1 MMSFKLAFK
10 SMKKNMKDY
19 VIYFLTLVLGV
30 AIFYIFNSLDAQQAM
45 LEMSESKRQIIDLMI
60 QMLGGVSVFVSFV
73 LGFLIVFAN
82 NFLIKR
88 RKKEF
93 GLYMLLGMGKGG
105 ISKILLIETLLIGI
119 FSLAIGLLIG
129 VFASQFMSV
138 LVANLFE
145 ADMTEYKFIFS
156 QSALIKTII
165 YFAIIYIIVML
176 LNLFTTSKYKL
187 IDLLTA
193 NRKNEKVKFRNPI
206 LSVLIF
212 IVSVV
217 VLGIAYYLAITEITS
232 EMPTGVLVA
241 IALGCIGTFLFFYSL
256 SGFLLKFIQTSKKI
270 YMKNLNMFVLRQVNS
285 QVNTTTFSMTIIS
298 VLLFLTICIFSS
310 AISLNNTMTQQ
321 LEECNPVDI
330 TVYRSANHMS
340 DNGNPKTV
348 AETLKSIGIDPE
360 ECFSEYIEVPVYVTE
375 ELTFGKGVGDEI
387 FNSIKNDYTAV
398 TYDQLERAM
407 KVSDYNKVA
416 KMFGKQEIT
425 LNGNE
430 YAIVGD
436 YATVVEIRN
445 KALASGHEIE
455 LNGQT
460 YKPAYSECVYGF
472 ISDSTQSMETG
483 LFIFPDNALKEE
495 WKTYNYLNAN
505 YVGETEEEKQAIEDK
520 IVNLSEDDSIN
531 ASEVGDMMAL
541 SKITNYEASKGIG
554 SIVTFIGLYLGVIFL
569 ISCAAILALKQLSE
583 SADNKERYD
592 ILRKIGTDEKMI
604 NTALFKQI
612 AIFYMIPLALAIIHS
627 IFGIIT
633 AGKILEMFGKQDV
646 LGGIITTAILIV
658 IIYGGYFLAT
668 YLGSKSIIKSKIGN

>member
-1 MMSFKLAFK
+1 MMSFKLALK
-10 SMKKNMKDY
+10 SMRKNMKDY

-45 LEMSESKRQIIDLMI
+45 MEMSDAKRQIIDLMI
-60 QMLGGVSVFVSFV
+60 QLLGGVSVFVSFV

-105 ISKILLIETLLIGI
+105 ISKILLIETLLIGV

-145 ADMTEYKFIFS
+145 ANMMEYKFVFS
-156 QSALIKTII
+156 QDALIKTII
-165 YFAIIYIIVML
+165 YFAIIYVIVML

-193 NRKNEKVKFRNPI
+193 SKKNEKIKFRNPV

-217 VLGIAYYLAITEITS
+217 ILGIAYYLAITEITNA
-232 EMPTGVLVA
+232 EGTGVIIA

-256 SGFLLKFIQTSKKI
+256 SGFLLKFIQASKKI

-298 VLLFLTICIFSS
+298 ILLFLTICIFSS

-321 LEECNPVDI
+321 LETCNPVDI

-340 DNGNPKTV
+340 DNGKPRTV
-348 AETLKSIGIDPE
+348 AEVLKIVGIDPE
-360 ECFSEYIEVPVYVTE
+360 KYFSEYIETPVYVTE
-375 ELTFGKGVGDEI
+375 ELNLGKSLGDEI
-387 FNSIKNDYTAV
+387 FNNAKLEFTGI
-398 TYDQLERAM
+398 TYSQLERIM

-416 KMFGKQEIT
+416 KMFGNEQIE
-425 LNGNE
+425 LQNNE
-430 YAIVGD
+430 YAVVGD
-436 YATVVEIRN
+436 YEAVIGIRN
-445 KALASGHEIE
+445 KALESGYEIV
-455 LNGQT
+455 LNGEK
-460 YKPAYSECVYGF
+460 YKPAYSECIHGF
-472 ISDSTQSMETG
+472 ISDSTQPMETG
-483 LFIFPDNALKEE
+483 IFILPDDAVKEE
-495 WKTYNYLNAN
+495 WKKYNYLNAN
-505 YVGETEEEKQAIEDK
+505 YIGETEKEKQEIENK
-520 IVNLSEDDSIN
+520 ITELSDDDTIN
-531 ASEVGDMMAL
+531 ASNIGDLMAL

-554 SIVTFIGLYLGVIFL
+554 SIVTFIGLYLGIIFL
-569 ISCAAILALKQLSE
+569 ISSAAILALKQLSE

-604 NTALFKQI
+604 NGALFKQI
-612 AIFYMIPLALAIIHS
+612 AIFYMLPLALAIIHS

-633 AGKILEMFGKQDV
+633 AGKVLVVFGKQDV
-646 LGGIITTAILIV
+646 IGGIITTAIFII

-668 YLGSKSIIKSKIGN
+668 YFGSKNIIKSKLGN

>member
-45 LEMSESKRQIIDLMI
+45 LEMSKAKRQIIDLMI

-145 ADMTEYKFIFS
+145 ADMMEYKFVFS

-193 NRKNEKVKFRNPI
+193 NKKNEKVKFRNPV

-212 IVSVV
+212 LVSVV
-217 VLGIAYYLAITEITS
+217 VLGIAYYLAITKIASTEA
-232 EMPTGVLVA
+232 TGVMIA

-270 YMKNLNMFVLRQVNS
+270 YMKNLNIFVLRQVNS

-298 VLLFLTICIFSS
+298 ILLFLTICMFSS

-340 DNGNPKTV
+340 DNGKPKTV
-348 AETLKSIGIDPE
+348 AETLKLVGIDPE
-360 ECFSEYIEVPVYVTE
+360 KYFSEYIETPVYVTE
-375 ELTFGKGVGDEI
+375 ELTIGKRLGEEI
-387 FNSIKNDYTAV
+387 FNSAKLEFSGIRD
-398 TYDQLERAM
+398 DQLERIM
-407 KVSDYNKVA
+407 KVSDYNKIA
-416 KMFGKQEIT
+416 RMFGEQEI
-425 LNGNE
+425 NIDSNE
-430 YAIVGD
+430 YAIIGD
-436 YATVVEIRN
+436 YDAVVDIRN
-445 KALASGHEIE
+445 KSLSIGDEIV
-455 LNGQT
+455 LDGKT
-460 YKPAYSECVYGF
+460 YKPAYNKCVYGF
-472 ISDSTQSMETG
+472 ISDSTQHMETG
-483 LFIFPDNALKEE
+483 IFIVPDSAVKEE
-495 WKTYNYLNAN
+495 WRKFNYLNAN
-505 YVGETEEEKQAIEDK
+505 YIGETEEEKQIVEEK
-520 IVNLSEDDSIN
+520 IVNLSDDETID
-531 ASEVGDMMAL
+531 ASNVGDMMAL
-541 SKITNYEASKGIG
+541 SKLTNYEASKGIG
-554 SIVTFIGLYLGVIFL
+554 SIVIFIGLYLGVIFL

-592 ILRKIGTDEKMI
+592 ILRKIGADEKMI
-604 NTALFKQI
+604 NGALFKQI

-633 AGKILEMFGKQDV
+633 AGKILAVFGKQDV
-646 LGGIITTAILIV
+646 VGGIITTAILIV
-658 IIYGGYFLAT
+658 TIYGGYFLAT
-668 YLGSKSIIKSKIGN
+668 YFGSKNIIKSGN